1 MAVELLLLIRYF
13 GAAQAAA
20 GVEEEKVVLP
30 EGSTLAAVLDV
41 LVREH
46 PHPGTLSTG
55 GAPALE
61 TVIARSSFLRNE
73 IACKDRSTVLADQ
86 DIIDILPPFA
96 GG

>member
-1 MAVELLLLIRYF
+1 LLLLIRYF

-20 GVEEEKVVLP
+20 GVDEEKVVLP
-30 EGSTLAAVLDV
+30 EGSTLADVLDM
-41 LVREH
+41 LIREH
-46 PHPGTLSTG
+46 PQPGAGTSS
-55 GAPALE
+55 APALE

-73 IACKDRSTVLADQ
+73 IACKDRSAVLEDQ

>member
-1 MAVELLLLIRYF
+1 MLLLIRYF

-30 EGSTLAAVLDV
+30 DGSTLADVLDV
-41 LVREH
+41 LIREH
-46 PHPGTLSTG
+46 PDPGAQTK

-61 TVIARSSFLRNE
+61 SVIARSSFLRNE
-73 IACKDRSTVLADQ
+73 IACKDRSAVLEDQ

>member
-1 MAVELLLLIRYF
+1 MLLIRYF

-20 GVEEEKVVLP
+20 GVDEEKVVLP
-30 EGSTLAAVLDV
+30 EGRTLADVLDM
-41 LVREH
+41 LIREH
-46 PHPGTLSTG
+46 PQPAAGTS

-61 TVIARSSFLRNE
+61 AVIARSSFLRNE
-73 IACKDRSTVLADQ
+73 IACKDRSAVLEDQ

>member
-1 MAVELLLLIRYF
+1 MLLIRYF

-30 EGSTLAAVLDV
+30 EGSTLADVLDL

-46 PHPGTLSTG
+46 PDPGSLSK

-61 TVIARSSFLRNE
+61 SVIARSSFLRNE
-73 IACKDRSTVLADQ
+73 IACKDRSAILEDQ

>member
-1 MAVELLLLIRYF
+1 LLLLIRYF

-30 EGSTLAAVLDV
+30 EGSTLADVLDV
-41 LVREH
+41 LIREH
-46 PHPGTLSTG
+46 PHAGEQG
-55 GAPALE
+55 KGAPALE

-73 IACKDRSTVLADQ
+73 IACKDRSAVLADQ